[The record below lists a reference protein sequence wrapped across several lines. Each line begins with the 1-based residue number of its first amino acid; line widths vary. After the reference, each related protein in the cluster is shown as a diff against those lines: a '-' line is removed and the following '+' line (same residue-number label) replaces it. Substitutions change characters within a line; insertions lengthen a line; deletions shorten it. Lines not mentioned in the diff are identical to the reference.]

1 MAKSFA
7 EELYEAMEKVNAHQE
22 TEIQRVH
29 QAAVRDHSHAYRD
42 VDIKRPD
49 PWKQDIG
56 LSL

>member
-7 EELYEAMEKVNAHQE
+7 EELYEAMEKINVHQE
-22 TEIQRVH
+22 MEIHRVH
-29 QAAVRDHSHAYRD
+29 QAAVRDPSHAYKD

-49 PWKQDIG
+49 PWRHDIG